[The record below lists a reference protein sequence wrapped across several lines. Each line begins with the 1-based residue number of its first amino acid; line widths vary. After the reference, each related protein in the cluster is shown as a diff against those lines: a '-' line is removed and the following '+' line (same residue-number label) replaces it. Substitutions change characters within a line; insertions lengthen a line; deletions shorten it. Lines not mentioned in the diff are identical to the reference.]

1 MSRNCCSSTN
11 RRRESIPSRAVS
23 SGICCSNFPATA
35 SRFSSPRTTWTK
47 PSAAATSPTSITAN
61 SSPTVRRTRCANSP
75 TCSRPAPCA
84 SRSPHPKSPGR
95 WLAPVKSKA
104 SAVQPSSASPSTRLS
119 TTTWIWTTSARSF
132 PGRAPRSAKSARS
145 LRASK
150 TSSWSSPTRIRPT
163 ATIWRP
169 PAKRRRP
176 GMTDIF
182 RGFGAVFYK
191 EALHVRRDFG
201 TLFFSLIIPLLQM
214 LLLGYG
220 IDTNIRQI
228 NTVVFNADG
237 RRESRELLDRLKN
250 SDTFHVVR
258 YVNSDVEMNEMI
270 IGGKAR
276 VGIKIPVDYSDK
288 LLHQMSA
295 QVLVLIDG
303 SDSSVAGQAINVT
316 TSIGLDESL
325 RRALTNNAS
334 SAVDM
339 RPKLLFNPDSRSP
352 NFFLPGLTAI
362 LLLNV
367 TTFLT
372 AFSIVREKERGT
384 LEQLFVTPVR
394 PMGLLL
400 GKLLP
405 YLGIGFFELLL
416 ILTFMR
422 FVFLVPIHGS
432 VLLLG
437 FLSLPYLFAALS
449 LGILISSKANS
460 QAEAMQLAFLPI
472 LPNVFFSGYIF
483 PRETIPTI
491 FKPLSYLI
499 PASYFINI
507 TRGVILRG
515 AGISHLWTDGLAL
528 CLIGTL

>member
-1 MSRNCCSSTN
+1 
-11 RRRESIPSRAVS
+11 
-23 SGICCSNFPATA
+23 
-35 SRFSSPRTTWTK
+35 
-47 PSAAATSPTSITAN
+47 
-61 SSPTVRRTRCANSP
+61 VR
-75 TCSRPAPCA
+75 
-84 SRSPHPKSPGR
+84 
-95 WLAPVKSKA
+95 
-104 SAVQPSSASPSTRLS
+104 
-119 TTTWIWTTSARSF
+119 
-132 PGRAPRSAKSARS
+132 
-145 LRASK
+145 
-150 TSSWSSPTRIRPT
+150 
-163 ATIWRP
+163 
-169 PAKRRRP
+169 
-176 GMTDIF
+176 DIF

-191 EALHVRRDFG
+191 ETLHVRRDFG

-250 SDTFHVVR
+250 ADTFHLVR
-258 YVNSDVEMNEMI
+258 YVNTDHEMNEMI
-270 IGGKAR
+270 IAGKAR

-288 LLHQMSA
+288 LLHKMSA

-325 RRALTNNAS
+325 RRVLVNNETF
-334 SAVDM
+334 AVDM

-405 YLGIGFFELLL
+405 YLVIGFFELCM

-422 FVFLVPIHGS
+422 FAFHVPIHGS
-432 VLLLG
+432 VILLA
-437 FLSLPYLFAALS
+437 FLSLPYIFVSLS

-460 QAEAMQLAFLPI
+460 QSEAMQLAFLTI
-472 LPNVFFSGYIF
+472 LPSIFFSGYIF
-483 PRETIPTI
+483 PRETMPKI
-491 FKPLSYLI
+491 FYVISYFV

-515 AGISHLWTDGLAL
+515 AGISHLWIDALAL
-528 CLIGTL
+528 FAMGTFLLVIAARRFQNKVIMA

>member
-1 MSRNCCSSTN
+1 MR
-11 RRRESIPSRAVS
+11 
-23 SGICCSNFPATA
+23 
-35 SRFSSPRTTWTK
+35 
-47 PSAAATSPTSITAN
+47 
-61 SSPTVRRTRCANSP
+61 
-75 TCSRPAPCA
+75 
-84 SRSPHPKSPGR
+84 
-95 WLAPVKSKA
+95 
-104 SAVQPSSASPSTRLS
+104 
-119 TTTWIWTTSARSF
+119 
-132 PGRAPRSAKSARS
+132 
-145 LRASK
+145 
-150 TSSWSSPTRIRPT
+150 
-163 ATIWRP
+163 
-169 PAKRRRP
+169 
-176 GMTDIF
+176 DIF

-191 EALHVRRDFG
+191 ETLHVRRDFG

-258 YVNSDVEMNEMI
+258 YVTSDADMNNMI

-303 SDSSVAGQAINVT
+303 SDASVAGQAINVST
-316 TSIGLDESL
+316 AIGLDESL
-325 RRALTNNAS
+325 RRALVNNAS
-334 SAVDM
+334 FAVDM

-384 LEQLFVTPVR
+384 LEQLFVTPVK

-422 FVFLVPIHGS
+422 FAFHVPIHGS
-432 VLLLG
+432 VFLLA
-437 FLSLPYLFAALS
+437 FLSLPYIFVSLS
-449 LGILISSKANS
+449 LGILISSKANTQS
-460 QAEAMQLAFLPI
+460 EAMQLAFLTI
-472 LPNVFFSGYIF
+472 LPSIFFSGYIF
-483 PRETIPTI
+483 PRETMPKI
-491 FKPLSYLI
+491 FYAISYLV

-515 AGISHLWTDGLAL
+515 AGIRHLWFDGLAL
-528 CLIGTL
+528 FSIGAFLLIIAARRFHNKVIMA

>member
-1 MSRNCCSSTN
+1 MVN
-11 RRRESIPSRAVS
+11 P
-23 SGICCSNFPATA
+23 
-35 SRFSSPRTTWTK
+35 
-47 PSAAATSPTSITAN
+47 
-61 SSPTVRRTRCANSP
+61 
-75 TCSRPAPCA
+75 
-84 SRSPHPKSPGR
+84 
-95 WLAPVKSKA
+95 
-104 SAVQPSSASPSTRLS
+104 
-119 TTTWIWTTSARSF
+119 
-132 PGRAPRSAKSARS
+132 
-145 LRASK
+145 
-150 TSSWSSPTRIRPT
+150 
-163 ATIWRP
+163 
-169 PAKRRRP
+169 
-176 GMTDIF
+176 F
-182 RGFGAVFYK
+182 RGFSAVFYK

-214 LLLGYG
+214 FLLGFG

-228 NTVVFNADG
+228 NTVVYNADG
-237 RRESRELLDRLKN
+237 RRESRELLDRLRN
-250 SDTFHVVR
+250 SDTFNLVR
-258 YVNSDVEMNEMI
+258 YVNTDRDLNEAI
-270 IGGKAR
+270 VSGKCR

-325 RRALTNNAS
+325 RRVLAS
-334 SAVDM
+334 SGNTAFAVDM

-405 YLGIGFFELLL
+405 YLMIGFFELCM

-422 FVFLVPIHGS
+422 FVFSVPIHGS
-432 VLLLG
+432 VLLLAL
-437 FLSLPYLFAALS
+437 LSLPYIFVSLS

-460 QAEAMQLAFLPI
+460 QAEAMQLAFLTI
-472 LPNVFFSGYIF
+472 LPSVFFSGYIF
-483 PRETIPTI
+483 PRETMPKFFFI
-491 FKPLSYLI
+491 LSYFV
-499 PASYFINI
+499 PATFFIDI
-507 TRGVILRG
+507 TRGIILRG
-515 AGISHLWTDGLAL
+515 AGWVDLWSDALAL
-528 CLIGTL
+528 FLFGTILLVIAARRFQNKVIMA